1 MKGKLLF
8 ALAGA
13 AAMYFADPQQGSA
26 RRARVRDRLESAR
39 RTYDRRVEQARGG
52 TPSPTDTAQ
61 TGAMVD
67 LTQANDAASRAAASP
82 TSTATTPQQASPVT
96 SS

>member
-1 MKGKLLF
+1 MRGKLMF

-52 TPSPTDTAQ
+52 PPSSTGTAQ
-61 TGAMVD
+61 TGALVD
-67 LTQANDAASRAAASP
+67 LTEANDAASRAAAS
-82 TSTATTPQQASPVT
+82 STAAETNSQQASPVT